1 MATTPRP
8 PQRPEGA
15 PPPRAR
21 LIGHPV
27 VDAAG
32 VVVSASTAA
41 GRGPSEVARVRAR
54 MRPAPP
60 RRGEVPQAAT
70 GRSPLEGQSI
80 SARNGTSWS
89 GHCEES

>member
-1 MATTPRP
+1 MRRQAAVVVYVLALVAVVVGVDILFFRHHFW
-8 PQRPEGA
+8 E
-15 PPPRAR
+15 R

-60 RRGEVPQAAT
+60 G
-70 GRSPLEGQSI
+70 G
-80 SARNGTSWS
+80 AR
-89 GHCEES
+89 CRKRQQDVAR